1 MKEYNKTETDLQRT
15 SGYQLRE
22 EREDRKSKGRKL
34 STKYWYKIKCN
45 DVIQSVQ
52 WIWPILNFIW
62 IIKILNN
69 HCTPETNISELYL
82 KQFTNIITILNMK

>member
-22 EREDRKSKGRKL
+22 EREGRKSKGRKL
-34 STKYWYKIKCN
+34 RSTKYWYKIKCN

-52 WIWPILNFIW
+52 
-62 IIKILNN
+62 
-69 HCTPETNISELYL
+69 
-82 KQFTNIITILNMK
+82 

>member
-52 WIWPILNFIW
+52 
-62 IIKILNN
+62 
-69 HCTPETNISELYL
+69 
-82 KQFTNIITILNMK
+82 